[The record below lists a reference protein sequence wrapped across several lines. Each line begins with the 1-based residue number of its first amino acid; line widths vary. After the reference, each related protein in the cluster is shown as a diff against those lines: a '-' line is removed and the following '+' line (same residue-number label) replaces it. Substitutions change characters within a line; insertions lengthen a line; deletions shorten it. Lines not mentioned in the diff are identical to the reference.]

1 MRCLTRYQDIK
12 FVKDYKMSKRKDYVA
27 EKMRKAVDMADRS
40 SGVARNKEEY
50 EAEKKAW
57 KEAFDAQ
64 ARAEK
69 VGAGRGLVN
78 PPAINSREQYMH
90 EREQGDPYA
99 LKMSYEEW
107 KKL

>member
-1 MRCLTRYQDIK
+1 MAT
-12 FVKDYKMSKRKDYVA
+12 RKDYVS
-27 EKMRKAVDMADRS
+27 EKMRKADELAAS
-40 SGVARNKEEY
+40 TAGVARSESEY
-50 EAEKKAW
+50 NAQKKAW

-64 ARAEK
+64 ARSEK

-90 EREQGDPYA
+90 EKEAGDPSA
-99 LKMSYEEW
+99 NRLSFEEW